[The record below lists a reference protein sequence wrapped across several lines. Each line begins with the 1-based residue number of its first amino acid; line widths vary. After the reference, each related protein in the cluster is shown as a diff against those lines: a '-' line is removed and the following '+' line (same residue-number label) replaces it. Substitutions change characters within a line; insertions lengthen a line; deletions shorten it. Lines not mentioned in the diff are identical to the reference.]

1 MEPVFYTV
9 KEINGD
15 YALLVSDAGQ
25 ENSVAMFQL
34 PEGTDVGRRL
44 KRENFEW
51 ELI

>member
-1 MEPVFYTV
+1 MGTVYYTV
-9 KEINGD
+9 KAINGD
-15 YALLVSDAGQ
+15 YALLVSDGGQ

-34 PEGTDVGRRL
+34 PEGTDVGKRL